1 LFYGIYRLLTRL
13 SFILLFPGFLVYALL
28 TGKHWKGLGQRL
40 GCYRGILIAAADGG
54 PVIWLHAASVGEI
67 KAAEVLVTRL
77 RSEIPQAALVLTTMT
92 EQGLQVARQQ
102 LNHQVDCLFAPL
114 DLPGAVDRAIR
125 HLRPDLYLC
134 LETELW
140 PNMLAA
146 LRKRGIPCFL
156 LNARL
161 SDKSFRR
168 YRRLRSFTSQVLDSF
183 ESIAAISA
191 ADAER
196 LATLKVAPEKILVC
210 GNVKYDLEPLPDQ
223 ENIRRDW
230 QRRLG
235 LSADTPV
242 LVAGSTHS
250 GEELLLLEVCRALKR
265 SLPGLVLIL
274 APRHLGRLEPVGDEL
289 AGAGAEYDLLSLI
302 KEKGRLHDLI
312 LVDTMGDLASLY
324 AVATFI
330 FCGGS
335 LVDRGGH
342 NIMEAASWGRPVLYG
357 PSMKDFADA
366 KALLEAGG
374 GGFQVAD
381 CAELLSR
388 IKQLADDPDFYRQAA
403 TGAGKTA
410 LSQRGAADLQLQ
422 PVLAAIRR
430 LGDNNGNKAG
440 AKPGQA

>member
-1 LFYGIYRLLTRL
+1 MFYGIYRLLTRL
-13 SFILLFPGFLVYALL
+13 SFILVFPGFLFYALL

-40 GCYRGILIAAADGG
+40 GYYREKRNLSSGGG

-67 KAAEVLVTRL
+67 KAAEILVDRL
-77 RSEIPQAALVLTTMT
+77 RSETPQAVLVLTTMT
-92 EQGLQVARQQ
+92 EQGLQIARHQ
-102 LNHQVDCLFAPL
+102 LKRQIDCLLAPL
-114 DLPGAVDRAIR
+114 DLPGAVTRAI
-125 HLRPDLYLC
+125 HYLQPDLYLC

-146 LRKRGIPCFL
+146 LRKRDIPCFL

-168 YRRLRSFTSQVLDSF
+168 YRLLQSFTSQVLDGFS
-183 ESIAAISA
+183 SIAAISA
-191 ADAER
+191 ADAAR
-196 LATLKVAPEKILVC
+196 LSALKVAPEKIRVC

-223 ENIRRDW
+223 EKIRRDW

-235 LSADTPV
+235 LTADTPV
-242 LVAGSTHS
+242 LVAGSTHG
-250 GEELLLLEVCRALKR
+250 GEELLLLEVCRALKQ
-265 SLPGLVLIL
+265 SLPGLVLIQ
-274 APRHLGRLEPVGDEL
+274 APRHLGRLDAVGAEL
-289 AGAGAEYDLLSLI
+289 TAAGAEFDLLSRV
-302 KEKGRLHDLI
+302 KEKGRRHDLI

-324 AVATFI
+324 SVATFI

-366 KALLEAGG
+366 KTLLEAGG

-381 CAELLSR
+381 AAELLTR
-388 IKQLADDPDFYRQAA
+388 IKQLAGDPAFYRRAA
-403 TGAGKTA
+403 IGAGKTA
-410 LSQRGAADLQLQ
+410 LSQRGAAVLQLQ
-422 PVLAAIRR
+422 PVLAVIRR
-430 LGDNNGNKAG
+430 LDAKKGNETG
-440 AKPGQA
+440 TNPGQA